1 MSETAP
7 SGLDV
12 SGTPDG
18 VTLVAYASKRGS
30 TREVAE
36 AVARELRARGLR
48 VELKPAAQVG
58 DVDHYSAVV
67 LGGALYMGRW
77 HKDASRFVQHHE
89 RALSVRPV
97 AVFAMGPRTLEPKD
111 VQGSRDQLE
120 RALEAAPAVLPFT
133 VEIFG
138 GAVDPDKLRFPFN
151 RMPRSDA
158 RDWKA
163 IAAWA
168 REVADHLTAAVPA

>member
-1 MSETAP
+1 M
-7 SGLDV
+7 L
-12 SGTPDG
+12 
-18 VTLVAYASKRGS
+18 
-30 TREVAE
+30 
-36 AVARELRARGLR
+36 
-48 VELKPAAQVG
+48 
-58 DVDHYSAVV
+58 
-67 LGGALYMGRW
+67 
-77 HKDASRFVQHHE
+77 
-89 RALSVRPV
+89 PV
-97 AVFAMGPRTLEPKD
+97 AVFAIGPRTLEPDD
-111 VQGSRDQLE
+111 VQASRDQLD